1 MIDFSQEDQYKV
13 MRGVLNERQWRL
25 YVATQAK
32 RIGRGGISRVA
43 REAGV
48 TRETIHKGLQ
58 ELEAGEVYEPG
69 GRIRRYGGG
78 RKQVTAIDE
87 ALLPDLE
94 SLLEPKGDPMS
105 LLKWT
110 TKSVAHLKEAL
121 QQMGHEVAHTTIRRI
136 LHSLDYSLRAN
147 KKNIEGVSHPD
158 RDAQFAHIQAKC
170 REFEGHG

>member
-1 MIDFSQEDQYKV
+1 M
-13 MRGVLNERQWRL
+13 
-25 YVATQAK
+25 
-32 RIGRGGISRVA
+32 A

-87 ALLPDLE
+87 TLLPDLE
-94 SLLEPKGDPMS
+94 SLLQPKGDPMS

-110 TKSVAHLKEAL
+110 TRSVAHLKKAL
-121 QQMGHEVAHTTIRRI
+121 EGMGHEVAQTTIRRI
-136 LHSLDYSLRAN
+136 LHDLDYSLRAN

-158 RDAQFAHIQAKC
+158 RDAQFAHIKARC
-170 REFEGHG
+170 HELEGQGNPIRATLSFRWTARRRS